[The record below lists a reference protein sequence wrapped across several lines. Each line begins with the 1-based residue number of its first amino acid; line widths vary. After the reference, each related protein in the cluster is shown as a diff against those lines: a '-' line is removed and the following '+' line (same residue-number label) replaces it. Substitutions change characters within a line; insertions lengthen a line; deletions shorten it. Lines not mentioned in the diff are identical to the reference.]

1 MGVPTQQFPSL
12 PSGFSEVFHPRT
24 PIARSRLAVL
34 VALVLVTSGAWALIV
49 QQARTMDMPM
59 GAAVLGGVDAGMDGM
74 GGMASSGM
82 ATANWSVWEAV
93 PFVAIWA
100 VMMAAMMLPAAA
112 PMVLVFD
119 TVYAKRRGQPTFVPT
134 WIFVAGYLLVWTAV
148 GLVVYVLVRLGSD
161 LTLRLGTADR
171 KPWAPLALGATL
183 VTAGLYQFTP
193 LKRICLTHC
202 RSPLGFVLGHWR
214 EGRLG
219 ALRMGLQHG
228 AYCLGCCW
236 MLFAVLVVMGIMS
249 LAWMVLLTL
258 VVFVEKVFPQ
268 GRRISIGVG
277 AACIAVG
284 VLVATG
290 ATEMPWGAA

>member
-24 PIARSRLAVL
+24 PIARGRLAVL
-34 VALVLVTSGAWALIV
+34 VALVLVTSGAWVLIV

-171 KPWAPLALGATL
+171 KSWAPLALGATL

-268 GRRISIGVG
+268 GRRIALGVG
-277 AACIAVG
+277 AAFIVLGA
-284 VLVATG
+284 LVATG
-290 ATEMPWGAA
+290 ATRMPWGGA